1 MLLMSWL
8 RATGL
13 LASGTREGR
22 MYYRVD
28 YVFAV
33 MGAGFLIGLF
43 TGRWSLRFTAACMA
57 QAYFNT
63 VIVLLALS
71 SISLTFRLTL
81 GYGPAWTGAI
91 GDLSGL
97 LYGLLFGIA
106 VRRDDRRALLLDR
119 AVLSALA
126 ISIAVTFAS
135 AGLGK
140 AFSMA
145 PMHDFFAQSGY
156 PDAFLRFIIVAEVL
170 GALAMLIP
178 SAVPAAL
185 AGLGIDMFGAVLTH
199 IHNGDPLNDSTGA
212 IAMLL
217 RLGIFS
223 VLWERKRGA
232 VTATLR
238 GPLLRVAAAALLCLL
253 LAGAGGLLIRHR
265 DQARVPVAAVLQR

>member
-1 MLLMSWL
+1 
-8 RATGL
+8 
-13 LASGTREGR
+13 
-22 MYYRVD
+22 V
-28 YVFAV
+28 
-33 MGAGFLIGLF
+33 
-43 TGRWSLRFTAACMA
+43 A
-57 QAYFNT
+57 QAYFDT
-63 VIVLLALS
+63 VMGLLALS

-81 GYGPAWTGAI
+81 GHGPAWTGVI

-97 LYGLLFGIA
+97 LYGALFGVA

-140 AFSMA
+140 AFSMT
-145 PMHDFFAQSGY
+145 PMHEFFAQSGY
-156 PDAFLRFIIVAEVL
+156 PDTFLRFIIIAEVL

-178 SAVPAAL
+178 CAVPAAL

-217 RLGIFS
+217 RLGVFS
-223 VLWERKRGA
+223 VLWERKRSD
-232 VTATLR
+232 TAASLR
-238 GPLLRVAAAALLCLL
+238 GPLLRVGAAALLCLL

-265 DQARVPVAAVLQR
+265 DYAIVPVAATLRPF